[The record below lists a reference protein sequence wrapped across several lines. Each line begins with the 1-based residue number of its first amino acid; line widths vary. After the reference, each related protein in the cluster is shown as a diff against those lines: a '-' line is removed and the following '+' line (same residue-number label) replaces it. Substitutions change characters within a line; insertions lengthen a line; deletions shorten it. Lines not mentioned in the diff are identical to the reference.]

1 MSGGDETFELIRRFS
16 DRDSEP
22 ASRLDA
28 LLDLRQAH
36 DPRVTSAVLRALS
49 DAAELMT
56 IRVAELRYLRDRL
69 RTTERRAEIADAL
82 MRVVGDAGSAQR
94 DLRVQV
100 SLALGD
106 CTDVPGVVTRL
117 GAICASVDEVFEV
130 RYAAFTSVERSGPTA
145 EAVAI
150 LRQLSVDD
158 TLGRSAEA
166 MLRRWRVR

>member
-16 DRDSEP
+16 DRHSEA

-28 LLDLRQAH
+28 LLDLRQVD
-36 DPRVTSAVLRALS
+36 DPRLTSAVLRALL
-49 DAAELMT
+49 DAAEMVS
-56 IRVAELRYLRDRL
+56 IRVGALRYLRDRL
-69 RTTERRAEIADAL
+69 RTTERRAEIANAL
-82 MRVVGDAGSAQR
+82 MRVVGDAGSDQR

-145 EAVAI
+145 EAVEI
-150 LRQLSVDD
+150 LRQLCVDE
-158 TLGRSAEA
+158 TLGRSAEG